1 MNKQYNKL
9 FKPLSLLEKLLK
21 SRVDKNLYHETYKY
35 EKYYIPSGFNI
46 ATLLEMYYYPKGY
59 KDIFSKTFKN
69 FANNLVLELDYA
81 ILNHNISIEDV
92 YNMFINSKLVQDEI
106 IWRINLKKSNSLH
119 YITKYKKQL
128 ANERG

>member
-21 SRVDKNLYHETYKY
+21 SRVDKNLYHENYKY